1 MVDCFNYWG
10 CKSGLFKMKIFN
22 ELIANNVNFGA
33 AIQIGERFDI
43 VFASNGN
50 METCNSP
57 YIGIR
62 SRFGRDYSDS
72 ELFSDSK
79 STSSAS
85 ADWTVAFF
93 FFGQ

>member
-22 ELIANNVNFGA
+22 ELIANNINFGA

-43 VFASNGN
+43 VFTSNRN
-50 METCNSP
+50 IETCNSP
-57 YIGIR
+57 
-62 SRFGRDYSDS
+62 DS
-72 ELFSDSK
+72 ELFSDSE